1 MSGRC
6 PQGETWWSEPQA
18 GRSENAAAP
27 ASRATSLAARG
38 GFSGSVARRMRL
50 LVADKM
56 DLGALEELKVLGVEI
71 VSRPEL
77 TRETLPGAL
86 DGVGILIVRST
97 EVSEAAIAAG
107 KQLNLIVRA
116 GAGVNTIDVPAAS
129 ARGVY
134 VANCPGKNA
143 IAVAELAMGLVLS
156 LDRRIADATADLRA
170 GRWEKARYAAAQ
182 GLLGQRIGIAG
193 LGSIGMEV
201 LHRARGFGLEPYAW
215 SRSLTQARAVKLD
228 VGFARSLEDLAS
240 RSNILTVHLPFKKE
254 TRGAI
259 SRRVLE
265 ALPDHAILANTARA
279 ELIDYEALEDLIPK
293 KHLRVGLDVF
303 ANEPDR
309 GSTAFESP
317 LFKAGTVYGTP
328 HIGAS
333 TEQAQRAIARE
344 TARIVR
350 AFLTE
355 ETVPN
360 VVNICATTPA
370 RWAVV
375 VRMLDKVGVLANT
388 LGVLKRHGINI
399 QEISNTVFEGAT
411 ATCTK
416 LRTSA
421 RPSEAC
427 LKEIAAFTE
436 VLHVDVVA
444 LPNLA

>member
-1 MSGRC
+1 
-6 PQGETWWSEPQA
+6 
-18 GRSENAAAP
+18 
-27 ASRATSLAARG
+27 
-38 GFSGSVARRMRL
+38 MRL

-56 DLGALEELKVLGVEI
+56 DLGALEELKVLGIEI

-77 TRETLPGAL
+77 TRESLPSAL
-86 DGVGILIVRST
+86 DGVGILVVRST
-97 EVSEAAIAAG
+97 EVTEEAIAAG

-116 GAGVNTIDVPAAS
+116 GAGVNTVDVAAAS

-143 IAVAELAMGLVLS
+143 IA
-156 LDRRIADATADLRA
+156 
-170 GRWEKARYAAAQ
+170 GRWEKARYAAAR

-193 LGSIGMEV
+193 LGGVGLEV
-201 LHRARGFGLEPYAW
+201 LQRARSFGLEPHVW
-215 SRSLTQARAVKLD
+215 SRSLSAGRAQKMD
-228 VGFARSLEDLAS
+228 VGFARTLEELAS
-240 RSNILTVHLPFKKE
+240 RSDIFTVHLPLKPQ
-254 TRGAI
+254 TRGI
-259 SRRVLE
+259 IGRSVLE
-265 ALPDHAILANTARA
+265 ALPDHAIVVNTARS
-279 ELIDYEALEDLIPK
+279 EVLDYDALYDLIPK
-293 KHLRVGLDVF
+293 KGLRVGLDVF
-303 ANEPDR
+303 TGEPEK
-309 GSTAFESP
+309 GSAPFESP
-317 LFKAGTVYGTP
+317 LLGRGTVYGTP

-350 AFLTE
+350 AFMTE

-370 RWAVV
+370 RYAVV

-399 QEISNTVFEGAT
+399 EEISNTVFDGAQ

-416 LRTSA
+416 LRTSG

-427 LKEIAAFTE
+427 LKEIAAFGE